1 MDGKFAKISPF
12 QVDPDK
18 IPQNIHLN
26 DDDFLTAGEDEKAS
40 MVEKHKSVSYW
51 KDAWRRFRKNTVSMA
66 ALFIFIVCLLFAFL
80 GPKLIPYSYG
90 DQYRSAQK
98 LAPFEYS
105 DDEKTAMSVAGS
117 CDGFYATA
125 LQPGS
130 RTAIKKG
137 DYYVQSG
144 GKTYAFSLKKA
155 VEKSILIL
163 KADEEPALFVVKE
176 KDIKDGQYDK
186 DKIQALDCTDTPAE
200 GASEIKLVKSVFP
213 HVFGTDSA
221 GRDIMARTMYGAR
234 VSILIGIVAALI
246 VLVIGSIYGAIS
258 GLAGGA
264 VDFVM
269 MRIVELIYSI
279 PEVLIVLLLQVV
291 LKDPLQKWFDSG
303 TSAFASAMSDLG
315 SGIVSIFITFALL
328 YWVTMAR
335 IVRGQVLQLKEQEY
349 VTAAT
354 ALGAS
359 NGRIIRRHLLP
370 NCVGA
375 LVITTCLQIPSAIF
389 LESFLSFLGLGVSA
403 PMASLGSMCSDALE
417 TISLYPYRLVFP
429 GVILTIIV
437 LTLNLVGDGLRDALD
452 PRLKK

>member
-18 IPQNIHLN
+18 IPQLTEE
-26 DDDFLTAGEDEKAS
+26 DFAPAGDSEKAS
-40 MVEKHKSVSYW
+40 MVQMHKSVSYW
-51 KDAWRRFRKNTVSMA
+51 RDAWRRFRANTVSMV
-66 ALFIFIVCLLFAFL
+66 ALAVFVLCLLFAFV
-80 GPKLIPYSYG
+80 GPTLIPYSYG
-90 DQYRSAQK
+90 EQYRASQK

-105 DDEKTAMSVAGS
+105 KGEQTIRALRGT

-130 RTAIKKG
+130 ITALSKG
-137 DYYVQSG
+137 SYYI
-144 GKTYAFSLKKA
+144 TYKGQTFAFTLEKA
-155 VEKSILIL
+155 VEKSVLVL
-163 KADEEPALFVVKE
+163 NTKAEEPLVLVKE
-176 KDIKDGQYDK
+176 SDLQPDGSYDAY
-186 DKIQALDCTDTPAE
+186 QALDFTDSPAE
-200 GASEIKLVKSVFP
+200 GAVRLKLVRSVFP

-221 GRDIMARTMYGAR
+221 GRDIMARTMYGTR
-234 VSILIGIVAALI
+234 VSIIIGVVAAMI
-246 VLVIGSIYGAIS
+246 VLIIGSIYGAIS
-258 GLAGGA
+258 GLSGGV

-269 MRIVELIYSI
+269 MRIVELIYSV

-291 LKDPLQKWFDSG
+291 LKDPLQQWFDTSG
-303 TSAFASAMSDLG
+303 TAFANAMSDLG
-315 SGIVSIFITFALL
+315 AGIVSIFITFALL

-335 IVRGQVLQLKEQEY
+335 IVRGQVLQLKKQEY

-370 NCVGA
+370 NCVGQ

-403 PMASLGSMCSDALE
+403 PMASLGSLCSDALE

-429 GVILTIIV
+429 GIILTVVV

>member
-1 MDGKFAKISPF
+1 MDGKFARISPF

-18 IPQNIHLN
+18 IPA
-26 DDDFLTAGEDEKAS
+26 LTAEDFAPAGESEKAS
-40 MVEKHKSVSYW
+40 MVQMHKSISYW
-51 KDAWRRFRKNTVSMA
+51 RDAWRRFKANTVSMV
-66 ALFIFIVCLLFAFL
+66 ALAVFLLCLLFAFV
-80 GPKLIPYSYG
+80 GPSLIPYSYAE
-90 DQYRSAQK
+90 QYRASQK
-98 LAPFEYS
+98 LGPFAYS
-105 DDEKTAMSVAGS
+105 KGEETIRSLEGT

-130 RTAIKKG
+130 ITALSKG
-137 DYYVQSG
+137 DYYISQQG
-144 GKTYAFSLKKA
+144 RTYAFTLTKA
-155 VEKSILIL
+155 VEKSVLIL
-163 KADEEPALFVVKE
+163 NSKAEEPLILVKE
-176 KDIKDGQYDK
+176 ADLQSDGSYK
-186 DKIQALDCTDTPAE
+186 AYEPIAFTDSPAE
-200 GASEIKLVKSVFP
+200 GAAQLKLMRSVFP

-221 GRDIMARTMYGAR
+221 GRDIMARTMYGTR
-234 VSILIGIVAALI
+234 VSIIIGVVAALI
-246 VLVIGSIYGAIS
+246 VLIIGSIYGAIS

-269 MRIVELIYSI
+269 MRIVELIYSV

-291 LKDPLQKWFDSG
+291 LKDPLQQWFDSSP
-303 TSAFASAMSDLG
+303 SAFANAMSDLG
-315 SGIVSIFITFALL
+315 AGIVSIFITFALL

-335 IVRGQVLQLKEQEY
+335 IVRGQVLQLKKQEY

-359 NGRIIRRHLLP
+359 GGRIIRRHLLP
-370 NCVGA
+370 NCVGQ

-403 PMASLGSMCSDALE
+403 PMASLGSLCSDALE
-417 TISLYPYRLVFP
+417 TITLYPYRLVFP
-429 GVILTIIV
+429 GIILTVVV

>member
-12 QVDPDK
+12 HVDPEK
-18 IPQNIHLN
+18 IESIPLLTEE
-26 DDDFLTAGEDEKAS
+26 DFYPAEESEKAS
-40 MVEKHKSVSYW
+40 MEEKHKSISYW
-51 KDAWRRFRKNTVSMA
+51 RDAWRRFRANTVSMVA
-66 ALFIFIVCLLFAFL
+66 FAVFVVCLLFAFV
-80 GPKLIPYSYG
+80 GPMLIPYDYS
-90 DQYRSAQK
+90 DQYRSSQK

-105 DDEKTAMSVAGS
+105 KGEEKVRSVAGQ

-125 LQPGS
+125 LKPGS
-130 RTAIKKG
+130 LTALSKG
-137 DYYVQSG
+137 NYYITYRGQ
-144 GKTYAFSLKKA
+144 TYAFTLEKSVENSIVMLGYDGAEEALVIVKESDIEDGVISDYTA
-155 VEKSILIL
+155 VE
-163 KADEEPALFVVKE
+163 
-176 KDIKDGQYDK
+176 Y
-186 DKIQALDCTDTPAE
+186 TDVPAE
-200 GASEIKLVKSVFP
+200 DAKEISLAKRVYP

-221 GRDIMARTMYGAR
+221 GRDLMARTMYGAR
-234 VSILIGIVAALI
+234 VSIIIGVVAAII
-246 VLVIGSIYGAIS
+246 VLIIGSIYGAIS

-291 LKDPLQKWFDSG
+291 LKDPLQLWFDAG
-303 TSAFASAMSDLG
+303 RTAFARAMSDLG
-315 SGIVSIFITFALL
+315 AGIVSIFITFALL

-335 IVRGQVLQLKEQEY
+335 IVRGQVLQLKKQEY

-370 NCVGA
+370 NCVGQ

-403 PMASLGSMCSDALE
+403 PMASLGSLCSDALE
-417 TISLYPYRLVFP
+417 TVSLYPYRLIFP

>member
-12 QVDPDK
+12 QIDPDK
-18 IPQNIHLN
+18 IPA
-26 DDDFLTAGEDEKAS
+26 LTAEDFAPAGESEKAS
-40 MVEKHKSVSYW
+40 MVQMHKSVSYW
-51 KDAWRRFRKNTVSMA
+51 RDAWRRFKANTVSMV
-66 ALFIFIVCLLFAFL
+66 ALAVFLLCLLFAFV
-80 GPKLIPYSYG
+80 GPSLIPYSYAE
-90 DQYRSAQK
+90 QYRASQK
-98 LAPFEYS
+98 LAPFAYS
-105 DDEKTAMSVAGS
+105 KGEETIRSLEGT

-130 RTAIKKG
+130 ITALSKG
-137 DYYVQSG
+137 DYYISSQG
-144 GKTYAFSLKKA
+144 RTYAFSLTKA
-155 VEKSILIL
+155 VEKSVLIL
-163 KADEEPALFVVKE
+163 NSKAEEPLILVKE
-176 KDIKDGQYDK
+176 ADLQPDGSYK
-186 DKIQALDCTDTPAE
+186 AYEAIAFTDSPAE
-200 GASEIKLVKSVFP
+200 GAARLKLVRSVFP

-221 GRDIMARTMYGAR
+221 GRDIMARTMYGTR
-234 VSILIGIVAALI
+234 VSIIIGVVAALI
-246 VLVIGSIYGAIS
+246 VLIIGSIYGAIS

-269 MRIVELIYSI
+269 MRIVELIYSV

-291 LKDPLQKWFDSG
+291 LKDPLQQWFDTSP
-303 TSAFASAMSDLG
+303 SAFAHAMSDLG
-315 SGIVSIFITFALL
+315 AGIVSIFITFALL

-335 IVRGQVLQLKEQEY
+335 IVRGQVLQLKKQEY

-370 NCVGA
+370 NCVGQ

-403 PMASLGSMCSDALE
+403 PMASLGSLCSDALE
-417 TISLYPYRLVFP
+417 TITLYPYRLVFP
-429 GVILTIIV
+429 GIILTVVV

>member
-12 QVDPDK
+12 QIDPDK
-18 IPQNIHLN
+18 IPA
-26 DDDFLTAGEDEKAS
+26 LTAEDFAPAGESEKAS
-40 MVEKHKSVSYW
+40 MVQMHKSVSYW
-51 KDAWRRFRKNTVSMA
+51 RDAWRRFKANTVSMV
-66 ALFIFIVCLLFAFL
+66 ALAVFLLCLLFAFV
-80 GPKLIPYSYG
+80 GPSLIPYSYAE
-90 DQYRSAQK
+90 QYRASQK
-98 LAPFEYS
+98 LAPFAYS
-105 DDEKTAMSVAGS
+105 KGEETIRSLEGS

-130 RTAIKKG
+130 ITALSKG
-137 DYYVQSG
+137 DYYISSQ
-144 GKTYAFSLKKA
+144 GKTYAFSLAKA
-155 VEKSILIL
+155 VEKSVLIL
-163 KADEEPALFVVKE
+163 NSKADEPLILVKE
-176 KDIKDGQYDK
+176 SDLQSDGSYK
-186 DKIQALDCTDTPAE
+186 AYAPIAFTDSPAE
-200 GASEIKLVKSVFP
+200 GAAQIKLVRSVFP

-221 GRDIMARTMYGAR
+221 GRDIMARTMYGTR
-234 VSILIGIVAALI
+234 VSIIIGVVAALI
-246 VLVIGSIYGAIS
+246 VLIIGSIYGAIS

-269 MRIVELIYSI
+269 MRIVELIYSV

-291 LKDPLQKWFDSG
+291 LKDPLQQWFDTSR
-303 TSAFASAMSDLG
+303 SAFAHAMSDLG
-315 SGIVSIFITFALL
+315 AGIVSIFITFALL

-335 IVRGQVLQLKEQEY
+335 IVRGQVLQLKKQEY

-359 NGRIIRRHLLP
+359 GGRIIRQHLLP
-370 NCVGA
+370 NCVGQ

-403 PMASLGSMCSDALE
+403 PMASLGSLCSDALE
-417 TISLYPYRLVFP
+417 TITLYPYRLVFP
-429 GVILTIIV
+429 GIILTVVV

>member
-12 QVDPDK
+12 QVDPETIEK
-18 IPQNIHLN
+18 LGLTE
-26 DDDFLTAGEDEKAS
+26 DDFTAAGDAEKAS
-40 MVEKHKSVSYW
+40 MVEKHKSISYW
-51 KDAWRRFRKNTVSMA
+51 KDAWRRFRANTVSMV
-66 ALFIFIVCLLFAFL
+66 ALGVFVLCLFFAFL
-80 GPKLIPYSYG
+80 GPRLIPYSYG
-90 DQYRSAQK
+90 DQYRSSQK
-98 LAPFEYS
+98 LGPMEYS
-105 DDEKTAMSVAGS
+105 KGEEMIRSIADS

-130 RTAIKKG
+130 LTALKKG
-137 DYYVQSG
+137 DYYIVDKG
-144 GKTYAFSLKKA
+144 TTYAFHFDKG
-155 VEKSILIL
+155 VEKSVIILNRNS
-163 KADEEPALFVVKE
+163 EEPLVLVKE
-176 KDIKDGQYDK
+176 ADIKDGTYEK
-186 DKIQALDCTDTPAE
+186 YTPIEFTDTPAE
-200 GASEIKLVKSVFP
+200 NATEVKLVRSVFP

-221 GRDIMARTMYGAR
+221 GRDLMARTMYGAR
-234 VSILIGIVAALI
+234 VSILIGIIAALI

-258 GLAGGA
+258 GLAGGV

-291 LKDPLQKWFDSG
+291 LKDPLQAWFDSG
-303 TSAFASAMSDLG
+303 TSAFANAMGDLG

-335 IVRGQVLQLKEQEY
+335 IVRGQVLQLKKQEY

-359 NGRIIRRHLLP
+359 SGRIIRRHLLP
-370 NCVGA
+370 NCVGQ

-403 PMASLGSMCSDALE
+403 PMASLGSLCSDALE
-417 TISLYPYRLVFP
+417 TVSLYPYRLVFP